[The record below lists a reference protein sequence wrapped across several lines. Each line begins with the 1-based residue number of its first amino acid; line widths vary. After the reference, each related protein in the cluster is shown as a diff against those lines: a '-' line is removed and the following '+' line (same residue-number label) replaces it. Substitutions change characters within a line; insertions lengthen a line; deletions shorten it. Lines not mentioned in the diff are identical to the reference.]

1 MRQQQFD
8 FRFDTRQAF
17 LDFYG
22 LLRRHREV
30 SANGGSNRG
39 YDGSQFLGADAQL
52 QTGEVVRICRH
63 DSLLLNN
70 PEKREETRQKSMLKN
85 ESHNRQY
92 QKDFVFHSLF
102 QEIPDER
109 ADACP

>member
-1 MRQQQFD
+1 
-8 FRFDTRQAF
+8 
-17 LDFYG
+17 
-22 LLRRHREV
+22 
-30 SANGGSNRG
+30 
-39 YDGSQFLGADAQL
+39 
-52 QTGEVVRICRH
+52 
-63 DSLLLNN
+63 
-70 PEKREETRQKSMLKN
+70 MLKN